1 MGQQPKNNTGVEYPS
16 LLVIK
21 ITPRGFLYDS
31 SRLIVPE
38 RMEEEYVLAQ
48 QNWLN
53 TFLKYDPN

>member
-1 MGQQPKNNTGVEYPS
+1 MSQKSKTITDVEDPS

-53 TFLKYDPN
+53 TFLK

>member
-1 MGQQPKNNTGVEYPS
+1 MGQQPKTNADVEHPS

-53 TFLKYDPN
+53 TFLK